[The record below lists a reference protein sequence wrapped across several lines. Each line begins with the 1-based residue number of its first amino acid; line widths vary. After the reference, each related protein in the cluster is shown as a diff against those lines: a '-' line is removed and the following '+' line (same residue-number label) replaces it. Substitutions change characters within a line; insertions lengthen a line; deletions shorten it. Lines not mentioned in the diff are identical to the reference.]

1 MAKVKIALRLPPEH
15 KAMLDRFDNPS
26 GVARRFIAAGLAKAN
41 APGTKEIER
50 LTEIREE
57 LRRIGVNQ
65 FTFQLR
71 KIGVNLNQI
80 ARALNDGAEAENIK
94 EHLERLAL
102 LRERIV
108 RLLRY
113 YYG

>member
-26 GVARRFIAAGLAKAN
+26 GVARAFIAAGLAKAN
-41 APGTKEIER
+41 VPGTKEIEK

-57 LRRIGVNQ
+57 LRRIGVN
-65 FTFQLR
+65 
-71 KIGVNLNQI
+71 LNQI
-80 ARALNDGAEAENIK
+80 ARALNGGAEAKNLK

-102 LRERIV
+102 LRERIL

>member
-26 GVARRFIAAGLAKAN
+26 GVARAFIAAGLAKAN
-41 APGTKEIER
+41 VPRTKEIKK

-57 LRRIGVNQ
+57 LRRV
-65 FTFQLR
+65 
-71 KIGVNLNQI
+71 GVNLNQI
-80 ARALNDGAEAENIK
+80 SHALNGGAEAENLK
-94 EHLERLAL
+94 EHLKHLAL
-102 LRERIV
+102 LRERIL